1 MFTLM
6 LPNQLFIK
14 NPPETLG
21 FLSSVRLEDCCFF
34 EPARVLA
41 GLYRPQIREL
51 KGFCP
56 TEFVTAPLR
65 LFFIEGSGACLHEMI
80 V

>member
-41 GLYRPQIREL
+41 RLYRPQIREL

-56 TEFVTAPLR
+56 TEFVTALLR
-65 LFFIEGSGACLHEMI
+65 LFFIEGSGASLHEMI